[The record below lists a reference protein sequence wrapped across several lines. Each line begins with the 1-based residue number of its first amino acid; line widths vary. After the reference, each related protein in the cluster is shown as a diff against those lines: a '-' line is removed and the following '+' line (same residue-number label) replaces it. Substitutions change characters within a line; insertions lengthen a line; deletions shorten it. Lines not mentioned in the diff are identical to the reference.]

1 MWMQSTVERER
12 QDSLGQLEKI
22 RERNRLE
29 KTRKENEEWDKNQA
43 EFLKKRVKDN
53 EERISTLEGMVLQLA
68 DQLKIQSDGKW
79 SLDWSKE

>member
-1 MWMQSTVERER
+1 MQSTVERER